1 MSLYRS
7 LLAAVAAIAI
17 AAPVF
22 ADDTTTATTTDT
34 TAATQTTGTTDQQA
48 VKINLNT
55 ATAKDLT
62 KVKGLN
68 ASKAKA
74 IIAFRNKQTD
84 KKFTSVDQLANV
96 KGFKKM
102 KPETMKMITDQ
113 LTVE

>member
-1 MSLYRS
+1 MSFYRS
-7 LLAAVAAIAI
+7 MLAAVAAIAI
-17 AAPVF
+17 AAPAF
-22 ADDTTTATTTDT
+22 AADTTTTDT
-34 TAATQTTGTTDQQA
+34 TGTTQTTTTDQQTTK
-48 VKINLNT
+48 VNLNT
-55 ATAKDLT
+55 ATAKELT

-102 KPETMKMITDQ
+102 KPEALKAITDQ